1 MALATPVGWDVNAIC
16 VAAPKLVTKKVL
28 LAAGT
33 AASVGAVGFAVAA
46 IVYWVA
52 V

>member
-1 MALATPVGWDVNAIC
+1 
-16 VAAPKLVTKKVL
+16 VTAKVL
-28 LAAGT
+28 LVAGT

-52 V
+52 VWGGLLDAL